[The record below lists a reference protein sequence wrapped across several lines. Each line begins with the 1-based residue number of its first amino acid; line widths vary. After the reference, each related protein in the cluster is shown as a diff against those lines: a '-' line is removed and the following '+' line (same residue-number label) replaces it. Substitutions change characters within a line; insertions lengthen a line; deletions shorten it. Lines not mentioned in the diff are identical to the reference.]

1 MFIVEDLEYNCPVE
15 ALANILGKKWVGS
28 IIWTIKND
36 KKRFGELQHE
46 LEGCSKKMLSQQLD
60 LLINNNILANEKIVS
75 NNTVESF
82 YYLTETGKVLLPT
95 IKQMIFWGEENLN
108 CK

>member
-1 MFIVEDLEYNCPVE
+1 MFIVEDLEYHCPVE
-15 ALANILGKKWVGS
+15 ALANILGKKWVAS
-28 IIWTIKND
+28 IIWSIKYD

-60 LLINNNILANEKIVS
+60 LLINNNILVNEKTVS

-95 IKQMIFWGEENLN
+95 IKQMISWGEENLK